1 MEEILT
7 KGSETDGN
15 QNLILEN
22 SKSKSIWGCF
32 VSVKI
37 EQKVAYNITQNQYM
51 KMVLSASYCTYVK
64 ITLHQRTGTLHELLL
79 LEGESEEM

>member
-7 KGSETDGN
+7 KGPETDGN

-22 SKSKSIWGCF
+22 SKSKSIWSCF

-64 ITLHQRTGTLHELLL
+64 ITLQRTGTLRELLL